1 MRLHTAGSEGLL
13 RCDRLKNWIELRE
26 DVICR
31 GVDVM
36 AGPARAL
43 RKRFGL
49 CLKLARSF
57 GEIEVRPTSFKTA
70 AVLYRG
76 LQRHELFLKRS
87 LQTWLLLHFGASEL
101 QYHHRAFRKLARL
114 CILAVGRWIDIHI
127 MVKLR
132 ARRALSRRFRIGKP
146 EGTANEYPFSI
157 AFRPNQRFAI
167 EYRAGAIGS
176 GARRKTQRCD
186 R

>member
-57 GEIEVRPTSFKTA
+57 GDIEVRPTAFKTA

-87 LQTWLLLHFGASEL
+87 LQTWLCLPL
-101 QYHHRAFRKLARL
+101 
-114 CILAVGRWIDIHI
+114 
-127 MVKLR
+127 
-132 ARRALSRRFRIGKP
+132 
-146 EGTANEYPFSI
+146 
-157 AFRPNQRFAI
+157 
-167 EYRAGAIGS
+167 
-176 GARRKTQRCD
+176 GARGLHNHPSAF
-186 R
+186 